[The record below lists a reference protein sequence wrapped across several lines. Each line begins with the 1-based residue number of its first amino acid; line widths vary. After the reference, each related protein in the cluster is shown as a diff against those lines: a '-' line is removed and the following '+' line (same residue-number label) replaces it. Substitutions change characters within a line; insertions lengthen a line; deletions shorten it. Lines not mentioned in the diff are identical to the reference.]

1 MTRMTISRR
10 GFAAGLAAALALPA
24 PLLARAAD
32 ATARNFVEQ
41 IYGSYVGTAG
51 QKGIPLED
59 AATIRRYFTPGLASL
74 ILDDQAAA
82 KKRGEP
88 PTLDGDAFVGHQ
100 EWDISGL
107 TIDAKET
114 GSKATATV
122 SFTNFGKAEK
132 VVLELLKVGATWRI
146 ADIRWDDA
154 STLRGLFRKK

>member
-10 GFAAGLAAALALPA
+10 GVAAGLAAVFALPA

-32 ATARNFVEQ
+32 ATAKDFVEQ
-41 IYGSYVGTAG
+41 IYGAYVGAAG

-74 ILDDQAAA
+74 ILDDQATA

-100 EWDISGL
+100 EWDISAL
-107 TIDAKET
+107 SVDAREA

-122 SFTNFGKAEK
+122 SFTN
-132 VVLELLKVGATWRI
+132 
-146 ADIRWDDA
+146 
-154 STLRGLFRKK
+154 